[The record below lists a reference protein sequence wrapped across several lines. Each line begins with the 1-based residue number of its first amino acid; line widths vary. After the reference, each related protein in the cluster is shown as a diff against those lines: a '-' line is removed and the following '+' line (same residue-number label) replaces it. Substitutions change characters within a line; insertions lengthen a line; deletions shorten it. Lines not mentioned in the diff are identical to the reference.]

1 MSTRGKVLSNQ
12 RFVVDR
18 YKLVSMIESMSTNN
32 QKEMTIAELAK
43 EMREGF
49 AAVREQFN
57 IVHKEL
63 RFVHERVGVL
73 EERVGGLETE
83 FREFRKEARDR
94 FDDLEKGLF
103 TEEEKE
109 QVLAMVR
116 HYDKW
121 LEEDVKGEN
130 RITLTRS
137 EYDTL
142 MESVRLPNRFLQP
155 ATIEME

>member
-1 MSTRGKVLSNQ
+1 
-12 RFVVDR
+12 
-18 YKLVSMIESMSTNN
+18 MIESMSTNKH
-32 QKEMTIAELAK
+32 KEMTITELAE

-57 IVHKEL
+57 MVHKEM
-63 RFVHERVGVL
+63 RFIH
-73 EERVGGLETE
+73 ERVGGLEERVEGLQTE

-109 QVLAMVR
+109 QMLAMVR

-121 LEEDVKGEN
+121 LVADAKGEN
-130 RITLTRS
+130 RITLTRP

-142 MESVRLPNRFLQP
+142 MENVRLPNRFVKLP
-155 ATIEME
+155 TLEME